1 MKTFWRRISAELCYV
16 STVPALIT
24 AVVCLILGL
33 VVAVSSK
40 SYGVFLPR
48 TVFSVVFMGIFW
60 SVFYMII
67 GFALGCFLFSGYP
80 CANGRGEQTALLF
93 LCTLVLSYAWT
104 VVVCKAGN
112 FFLGLLICFSIVA
125 CLMTLFFVLR
135 KCCFLSAIMALF
147 GNVWIFYVIYYT
159 FSLIFFHL

>member
-1 MKTFWRRISAELCYV
+1 MKTFWRRISAELCCV
-16 STVPALIT
+16 PAVPALIT
-24 AVVCLILGL
+24 AIVCLIFGI

-40 SYGVFLPR
+40 GYCVFMPR
-48 TVFSVVFMGIFW
+48 SVFSVVFMGIFW
-60 SVFYMII
+60 GMFYVII
-67 GFALGCFLFSGYP
+67 GFALGCFLFAGGCY
-80 CANGRGEQTALLF
+80 ANVHGEQTALLF

-125 CLMTLFFVLR
+125 CLVTLFLVLR
-135 KCCFLSAIMALF
+135 KRCFLPGIMVLL

-159 FSLIFFHL
+159 FSLMFFHL